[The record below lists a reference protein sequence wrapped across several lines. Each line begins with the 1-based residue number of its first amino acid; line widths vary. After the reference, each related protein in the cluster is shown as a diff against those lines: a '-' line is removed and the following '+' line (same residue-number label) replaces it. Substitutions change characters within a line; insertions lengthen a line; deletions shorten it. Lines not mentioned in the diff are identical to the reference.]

1 MHSALVHRAG
11 LSLPPPPPILP
22 QNNAKAA
29 MIRPLFLLSMLALSG
44 TRALADPST
53 LAEFK
58 AMFAA
63 DGVLDLRGQD
73 DKGYSPG
80 WVCPDFAV
88 ARTVVALLQPGEDP
102 QAKDAAFARIRDKV
116 GCTAA
121 TGQYLVTD
129 AAPGLA
135 MINWGYE
142 AEDAWQALAAKD
154 PAGQPVGLVFNASPY
169 AP

>member
-1 MHSALVHRAG
+1 MLRHLILLSAL
-11 LSLPPPPPILP
+11 
-22 QNNAKAA
+22 
-29 MIRPLFLLSMLALSG
+29 ALTTSP
-44 TRALADPST
+44 AQADPAA

-63 DGVLDLRGQD
+63 DGVLQLRGAD
-73 DKGYSPG
+73 DKGYSAG

-88 ARTVVALLQPGEDP
+88 ARTVVAVLQPGEDP
-102 QAKDAAFARIRDKV
+102 QAKDAAFARLRDKA

-129 AAPGLA
+129 AAPDLA

-154 PAGQPVGLVFNASPY
+154 SAGHAVGLVFNASPY

>member
-1 MHSALVHRAG
+1 MLRH
-11 LSLPPPPPILP
+11 
-22 QNNAKAA
+22 
-29 MIRPLFLLSMLALSG
+29 LFLLSVLALTGSPVQ
-44 TRALADPST
+44 ADPAA

-63 DGVLDLRGQD
+63 DGVLQLRGPD
-73 DKGYSPG
+73 DKGYSAG

-102 QAKDAAFARIRDKV
+102 KAKDAAFARIRDKA

-121 TGQYLVTD
+121 IGQYLVTD
-129 AAPGLA
+129 ATPELA
-135 MINWGYE
+135 IVNWGYE

-154 PAGQPVGLVFNASPY
+154 PAGQTVGLVFNASPY